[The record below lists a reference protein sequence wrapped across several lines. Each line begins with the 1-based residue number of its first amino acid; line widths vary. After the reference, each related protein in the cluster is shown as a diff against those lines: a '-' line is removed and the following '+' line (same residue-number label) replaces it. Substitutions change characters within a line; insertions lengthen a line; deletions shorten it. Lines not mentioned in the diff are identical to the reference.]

1 MHENF
6 LQLVNQCWAIV
17 KNMNKPQ
24 QLSLLL
30 LAFIIMIL
38 QKTSN
43 LSHNGF
49 AQCYM
54 TMINI
59 LFQRPTP

>member
-1 MHENF
+1 MKGASSINGNF
-6 LQLVNQCWAIV
+6 CCQKKKKKQAN
-17 KNMNKPQ
+17 
-24 QLSLLL
+24 SL
-30 LAFIIMIL
+30 
-38 QKTSN
+38 
-43 LSHNGF
+43 HNGS